1 MGRDHLQCAA
11 WRRNFASDGASWL
24 ALPVGNVVDLRISD
38 RPPAYEGLAV
48 FAVHGGNGLGAYAV
62 SAERSL
68 QSFERVNRAR
78 GSRPPRIDFLKRNH
92 VRLVRLDQ
100 RNHAIQ
106 VEPGVPAMGAVDI
119 PRHYADHGEFLGS
132 HNGSLRW
139 RPAGPDI
146 WPFLK
151 GHCRQLFPVRTAQ
164 RSERIARLARC
175 RSPLPPRSTQG
186 SIGE

>member
-11 WRRNFASDGASWL
+11 WRRNFASDGASRL
-24 ALPVGNVVDLRISD
+24 AFSIGNIADLRISD

-68 QSFERVNRAR
+68 QSFERLNRAR
-78 GSRPPRIDFLKRNH
+78 GPRPPRIDFLKRNH

-100 RNHAIQ
+100 RDHAIQ

-119 PRHYADHGEFLGS
+119 PRHYANHGGFLERRQKFLVDANRVATQHG
-132 HNGSLRW
+132 
-139 RPAGPDI
+139 PATS
-146 WPFLK
+146 
-151 GHCRQLFPVRTAQ
+151 RRY
-164 RSERIARLARC
+164 
-175 RSPLPPRSTQG
+175 
-186 SIGE
+186 